1 VRPTPSAAPGEDG
14 VGRELTDLLMQILGR
29 DLSRLGGGVRGA
41 TWASL
46 EQAGLLRLGIPEE
59 RGGAG
64 GTVEDAALVLGRC
77 AEAGMAGP
85 LCEML
90 FVAGGFVCGTHL
102 EVPEG
107 VVTAAVPERS
117 GLRVTAERSGAGWS
131 LHGMLP
137 AVAWAE
143 AADALLVAARSEN
156 GPLVTMLERADYRC
170 TPGRN
175 VAGELRDAVEID
187 CVVADD
193 KAAVR
198 DADDLRWRAALGRS
212 VQMLGA
218 QRACMNLTIAQVARR
233 EQFGRRLDA
242 NQVVRHM
249 LAELVG
255 EVAATEAA
263 VRTALD
269 ALGLGGGIYDKRV
282 SMMAAIARVQAARA
296 ATVTSAIAHQL
307 HGAIGVTEEYPLH
320 HFTSS
325 LWAWRDEN
333 GTEHEWAVEL
343 ASMSV
348 HAGDLWTALT
358 D

>member
-1 VRPTPSAAPGEDG
+1 VRPSSTAAPGEDG
-14 VGRELTDLLMQILGR
+14 VGQELADLLTQILGR
-29 DLSRLGGGVRGA
+29 DLSRLGDGVRGA
-41 TWASL
+41 TWSSL

-59 RGGAG
+59 QGGTG
-64 GTVEDAALVLGRC
+64 GTVEDAALALGRC
-77 AEAGMAGP
+77 AEAGIAGP

-90 FVAGGFVCGTHL
+90 FVAGGFVRGTHL
-102 EVPEG
+102 EVPDG
-107 VVTAAVPERS
+107 VITAAVPERS
-117 GLRVTAERSGAGWS
+117 GLRVIAERSGVGWA
-131 LHGMLP
+131 LRGTLP

-143 AADALLVAARSEN
+143 AADALFVAARSEN
-156 GPLVTMLERADYRC
+156 GPVVAVLERAGYRC
-170 TPGRN
+170 APGPD
-175 VAGELRDAVEID
+175 VAGEPRDAVEID

-198 DADDLRWRAALGRS
+198 DAGDLRSRAALGRS

-233 EQFGRRLDA
+233 TQFGRRLDA
-242 NQVVRHM
+242 NQVIRHM
-249 LAELVG
+249 LAELVS

-263 VRTALD
+263 VRAALD
-269 ALGLGGGIYDKRV
+269 ALGLGGGSYAERV
-282 SMMAAIARVQAARA
+282 SMLAAIARVQAARA

-307 HGAIGVTEEYPLH
+307 HGAIGVTDEYPLH
-320 HFTSS
+320 HFTSR

-348 HAGDLWTALT
+348 RAGDLWTALT
-358 D
+358 G

>member
-1 VRPTPSAAPGEDG
+1 VRPKSSAAPGEDG
-14 VGRELTDLLMQILGR
+14 VGRELTDLLTQILGR
-29 DLSRLGGGVRGA
+29 DLSRLGDGVRSA

-59 RGGAG
+59 RGGTG
-64 GTVEDAALVLGRC
+64 GSVEDAALVLGRC
-77 AEAGMAGP
+77 AEAGIAGP
-85 LCEML
+85 LGEML
-90 FVAGGFVCGTHL
+90 IVAGGFVCGTHL
-102 EVPEG
+102 EIPEG

-117 GLRVTAERSGAGWS
+117 GLRVMAERSGAGWS
-131 LHGMLP
+131 LRGTLP

-143 AADALLVAARSEN
+143 AADALFVAARSED
-156 GPLVTMLERADYRC
+156 GPLVAILERADYRC

-175 VAGELRDAVEID
+175 IAGEPRDAVEID
-187 CVVADD
+187 CTVADD
-193 KAAVR
+193 KATVR
-198 DADDLRWRAALGRS
+198 AADDLRWRAALGRS

-218 QRACMNLTIAQVARR
+218 QRACLNLTIAQVARR

-249 LAELVG
+249 LAEFVG

-263 VRTALD
+263 VGTAVD
-269 ALGLGGGIYDKRV
+269 ALGLGGGIYDERV
-282 SMMAAIARVQAARA
+282 SMMVAIARVQAARA
-296 ATVTSAIAHQL
+296 ATVTSGIAHQL
-307 HGAIGVTEEYPLH
+307 HGAIGVTDEYPLH
-320 HFTSS
+320 HFTSQ

-343 ASMSV
+343 ASMGV
-348 HAGDLWTALT
+348 HAGDLWKALT

>member
-1 VRPTPSAAPGEDG
+1 VPGGNG
-14 VGRELTDLLMQILGR
+14 VGRELTDLLTHILGR
-29 DLSRLGGGVRGA
+29 DLSRLGSGVRSA
-41 TWASL
+41 TWSSL

-59 RGGAG
+59 HG
-64 GTVEDAALVLGRC
+64 GTGGSVEDAALALGRC
-77 AEAGMAGP
+77 AEAGVVGP
-85 LCEML
+85 
-90 FVAGGFVCGTHL
+90 
-102 EVPEG
+102 
-107 VVTAAVPERS
+107 
-117 GLRVTAERSGAGWS
+117 RVLAERRGAGWS
-131 LHGMLP
+131 LRGTLP

-143 AADALLVAARSEN
+143 AADALLVAAYSEN

-175 VAGELRDAVEID
+175 VAGEPRDAVEID
-187 CVVADD
+187 CVVADN
-193 KAAVR
+193 KAAIR

-218 QRACMNLTIAQVARR
+218 QRACLNLTIAQVARR

-263 VRTALD
+263 VSAAVD
-269 ALGLGGGIYDKRV
+269 ALVMGGGIYGERALIT
-282 SMMAAIARVQAARA
+282 AAIARVQAARA
-296 ATVTSAIAHQL
+296 STVTSAIAHQL
-307 HGAIGVTEEYPLH
+307 HGAIGITEEYPLH
-320 HFTSS
+320 RFTSR
-325 LWAWRDEN
+325 LWAWRDED

-348 HAGDLWTALT
+348 HVGDLWSVLAGS
-358 D
+358 